1 MKPRHTFNIKST
13 GFDYTKVRKIEQQTE
28 EKKEAPPIAYYDR
41 NKSNF
46 NVNSNEMV
54 TVSRPR
60 LKKNRFQKD

>member
-13 GFDYTKVRKIEQQTE
+13 GFDYTKVRKIDE
-28 EKKEAPPIAYYDR
+28 EKKEAPR
-41 NKSNF
+41 NNYNVNY

>member
-13 GFDYTKVRKIEQQTE
+13 GFDYTKVRKIDE
-28 EKKEAPPIAYYDR
+28 EKKEVPR
-41 NKSNF
+41 NNSNVNY